1 VPEVAFTTIF
11 AADGTGCGADSS
23 VLGMDLTGPFR
34 GSTAVAAGALGR
46 GSVRGPRYRRLFP
59 DVYVPAELEVDLAL
73 RSRAAYLLVE
83 PDGVLSG
90 YSAAELLGASCGP
103 QDAPVELTYPRSR
116 RRLPGLTMHRELL
129 AADEI
134 VVRGDL
140 RLTTPLRT
148 AFDLARRPSRVEAV
162 AAVDA
167 LAHRFDFEL
176 DQLRTLRSRHLG
188 LRGSCGLER
197 VLELVDRRAQ
207 SPMESRIRVALV
219 RGGLPPAVQ
228 HPVPVEHGCC
238 YLDLAYPELRLGVEF
253 DGRHHRTAEQ
263 ARSDL
268 HREALLTAAGW
279 KIIRFD
285 AWTVFNRPQ
294 RIVTDTRAELLRR
307 GW

>member
-1 VPEVAFTTIF
+1 VSDVAFTAILT
-11 AADGTGCGADSS
+11 ADGTECCAIPS
-23 VLGMDLTGPFR
+23 VLVMDVAGPFR
-34 GSTAVAAGALGR
+34 GSAAVAAGLLGR
-46 GSVRGPRYRRLFP
+46 GSLHGPRYRRLFP

-83 PDGVLSG
+83 PDGVVSG
-90 YSAAELLGASCGP
+90 YSAAELLGASCAS

-116 RRLPGLTMHRELL
+116 RRLPGLIVHRESL
-129 AADEI
+129 AGDEI
-134 VVRGDL
+134 EVHRGI

-148 AFDLARRPSRVEAV
+148 AFDLARGRSLVEAV

-167 LAHRFDFEL
+167 LAHRCDVGL
-176 DQLRTLRSRHLG
+176 DQLGMLRSRHLG
-188 LRGSCGLER
+188 LRGSRELPR
-197 VLELVDRRAQ
+197 VLALADRRAQ

-228 HPVPVEHGCC
+228 HPVPVDGMCC
-238 YLDLAYPELRLGVEF
+238 YLDLAYPEVRLGVEF

-263 ARSDL
+263 ARRDL
-268 HREALLTAAGW
+268 RPEALLTAAGW

-294 RIVTDTRAELLRR
+294 DIVAETRAELRRR